1 MGRRE
6 DKRELTRQQMFNAA
20 AILFSEKGYESTSI
34 EDVTE
39 KADVSKGTFYYHFES
54 KEALVVELRRS
65 LLAGNLDEAMQLLEE
80 KQPPLMILERLL
92 LGRAAYTEQQP
103 ELSKVFFAQ
112 RIQYILFKEE
122 NQIAERQ
129 SNGKPQPLLRS
140 LVYECV
146 CEAQRLGQLRADLS
160 PMEVTSMISAFFVH
174 AQGGWLAS
182 DRSTSLVEK
191 VHRWLH
197 TILDGVAVK
206 GYRDVSPCAT
216 QAGLATLGT
225 NMSIVEAPAV
235 INQRHSATR

>member
-20 AILFSEKGYESTSI
+20 AALFSEKGYESTSI

-65 LLAGNLDEAMQLLEE
+65 RLAGNLDEALMLLEQN
-80 KQPPLMILERLL
+80 KPPLMILERLL

-103 ELSKVFFAQ
+103 DLSKVFFSQ

-122 NQIAERQ
+122 NSITQRGPD
-129 SNGKPQPLLRS
+129 GKPQPLLRS

-146 CEAQRLGQLRADLS
+146 CEAQKLGQMRADLS
-160 PMEVTSMISAFFVH
+160 PLEVTSMISAFFVH
-174 AQGGWLAS
+174 AQGSWLAS

-197 TILDGVAVK
+197 AILDGVGAK
-206 GYRDVSPCAT
+206 DYREASPCST
-216 QAGLATLGT
+216 QAAFSTIAT
-225 NMSIVEAPAV
+225 MVEASGA
-235 INQRHSATR
+235 Q